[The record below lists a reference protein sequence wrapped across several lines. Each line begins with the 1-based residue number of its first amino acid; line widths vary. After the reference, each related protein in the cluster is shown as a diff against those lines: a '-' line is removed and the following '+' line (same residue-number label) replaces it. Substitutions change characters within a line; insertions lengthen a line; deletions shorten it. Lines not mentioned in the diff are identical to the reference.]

1 MNITA
6 GKILLFA
13 CMSLILLLPSCAPK
27 KIRIYDLLS
36 EGVRGEVV
44 QTALAQEGKKYRLG
58 NRGPDYFDCSGLVY
72 YSYRR
77 AGILVPLTAEA
88 QGRFGAEIPR
98 NNVQPGDLVL
108 FKIKNDDHVGIML
121 GDSDFIHASK
131 SRGVAVDSINLPY
144 WRRYLTGFRC
154 VVY

>member
-1 MNITA
+1 MHVCP
-6 GKILLFA
+6 LSSS
-13 CMSLILLLPSCAPK
+13 CLPAPQK

-144 WRRYLTGFRC
+144 WRRYLAGFRC

>member
-6 GKILLFA
+6 AKILLFA
-13 CMSLILLLPSCAPK
+13 CMSLSLLLPSCAPK

-108 FKIKNDDHVGIML
+108 FKIKNDDHVVIML

-144 WRRYLTGFRC
+144 WRRYLAGFRC

>member
-13 CMSLILLLPSCAPK
+13 CMYLILLLPSCAPK

-144 WRRYLTGFRC
+144 WRRYLAGFRC